1 MTHKACFEAKLS
13 ETLIGV
19 RVRKGYDF
27 KCDLFLDFKESLT
40 SLKYEN
46 LL

>member
-1 MTHKACFEAKLS
+1 MTHKACFEEKLS

-19 RVRKGYDF
+19 RVGNDF